1 VGLTQ
6 DDRAEE
12 PIAEREV
19 VITRVFDAPAHLL
32 FEAFSKPEHVMKWF
46 GPNDWPLTLCEID
59 FRVGGRYRFAMT
71 GPDGKQNTPFGGS
84 YLAIVPN
91 KKIVW
96 DDTWESPDSEKIIV
110 TVTFDERD
118 GKTTLTIRTL
128 FASVAM
134 KNRHLG
140 AGYLKGWD
148 SSLDQLADV
157 VGERRSS
164 RVRERQIADHSG

>member
-1 VGLTQ
+1 MTQ

-19 VITRVFDAPAHLL
+19 VITRVFDVPARLL
-32 FEAFSKPEHVMKWF
+32 FAAFGSPEHLMRWF
-46 GPNDWPLTLCEID
+46 GPKGWPLTLCEVD

-71 GPDGKQNTPFGGS
+71 GPDGEQGTPFGGQ
-84 YLAIVPN
+84 YLEIVPN
-91 KKIVW
+91 ERIVF
-96 DDTWESPDSEKIIV
+96 DDTYESGGAERMVV
-110 TVTFDERD
+110 TVIFDEKD

-140 AGYLKGWD
+140 AGYLNGWD

-157 VGERRSS
+157 VGEMLPT
-164 RVRERQIADHSG
+164 AHG